1 MVSLDSAPVSDAA
14 ALVSRNTEEVI
25 TEEDLEALVRREG
38 PRRHYIG
45 FEISGQVHLGTGIV
59 CMSKVRDFQQAG
71 FDCTVLLADWH
82 SWIND
87 KLGGDLGLIREV
99 GRGYFQPALEASL
112 RAVGGDPERVE
123 FVLASDL
130 YKDHD
135 DYWAT
140 VVQVAKSTTLARMQ
154 RSITILGRAE
164 GDKVDFAKLLYPAM
178 QVADVYAL
186 RADLP
191 HAGLDQR
198 KAHVIARDVAASMT
212 ISPLPSGAKP
222 VAVHHPL
229 LLGLGKPPG
238 ATASEEDRRAAL
250 LAMKM
255 SKSKP
260 DTAVFV
266 HDSREDVERKLRG
279 AYCPPAELDLNPVV
293 NWADMLVFR
302 AAGSRLDL
310 DRPEKFG
317 GSVSYETYAALAE
330 DYAAGKLHPMDLKKA
345 VTDWLD
351 AFLAPVREEFAAPE
365 RAAMVDLVKA
375 RTTS

>member
-1 MVSLDSAPVSDAA
+1 MPNPAE
-14 ALVSRNTEEVI
+14 LVSRNTEEVL
-25 TEEDLEALVRREG
+25 TAEDLETLVCREG

-59 CMSKVRDFQQAG
+59 CMSKLRDFQQAG
-71 FDCTVLLADWH
+71 FDCTVFLADWH

-99 GRGYFQPALEASL
+99 AHGYFRPALEASL
-112 RAVGGDPERVE
+112 RAVGGDPSAVD

-130 YKDHD
+130 YREHEE
-135 DYWAT
+135 YWAT

-178 QVADVYAL
+178 QVADVYVL
-186 RADLP
+186 QADLP

-198 KAHVIARDVAASMT
+198 KAHVIARDVASSMT
-212 ISPLPSGAKP
+212 ISPLPGGGKP

-229 LLGLGKPPG
+229 LLGLGKPTG
-238 ATASEEDRRAAL
+238 ATETEEDRRAAL

-266 HDSREDVERKLRG
+266 HDSPEEVERKLRG
-279 AYCPPAELDLNPVV
+279 AYCPPAELDLNPVA
-293 NWADMLVFR
+293 NWADMLAFR
-302 AAGSRLDL
+302 AAGASLDV

-317 GSVSYETYAALAE
+317 GPVSYGTYAALAE
-330 DYAAGKLHPMDLKKA
+330 DYEAGKLHPMDLKRA
-345 VTDWLD
+345 VTDWLN
-351 AFLAPVREEFAAPE
+351 AFLAPVREEFATPE

-375 RTTS
+375 RTTG